1 MAFLVFACASPAPI
15 PTLTPPSSS
24 PGLSPTAAAP
34 SATPIV
40 TVNTTDLSF
49 QSGGRTTA
57 AYLVAPADA
66 APGSARGIL
75 WFHWLETG
83 APTSNRTEFL
93 DEAKALAA
101 SDGSVSLLV
110 DGTFAW
116 KDAPSGI
123 EHDKTAVEADLAML
137 DAAYDLL
144 LAQPAVDPARTAL
157 VGHDYGAMY
166 SAALFAANERPVA
179 LVVMA
184 STAHW
189 ADWNLRYWPITD
201 DADAYRAALAPY
213 DLVTSLA
220 GSGGRPTLLQFAS
233 LDQYVPADI
242 ADEITAAAG
251 PGVTRQNFDTG
262 HELTQEARTERDA
275 WLLANL

>member
-1 MAFLVFACASPAPI
+1 V
-15 PTLTPPSSS
+15 
-24 PGLSPTAAAP
+24 
-34 SATPIV
+34 V
-40 TVNTTDLSF
+40 TVSTTDLSF
-49 QSGGRTTA
+49 ESGGRTTA

-83 APTSNRTEFL
+83 SPTSNRTEFL

-101 SDGSVSLLV
+101 SDGVVSLLI
-110 DGTFAW
+110 DGTFPW

-123 EHDKTAVEADLAML
+123 EHDQAAVEADLGML
-137 DAAYDLL
+137 AAGYELL
-144 LAQPAVDPARTAL
+144 LTQRAVDPARTAL

-166 SAALFAANERPVA
+166 SAALFAADQRPAA

-184 STAHW
+184 ATAHW
-189 ADWNLRYWPITD
+189 ADWNLPYWHLTD

-213 DLVTSLA
+213 DLVTSLS
-220 GSGGRPTLLQFAS
+220 GIGGRPTLLQFAS
-233 LDQYVPADI
+233 LDQYVPSDVAD
-242 ADEITAAAG
+242 AITAAAG
-251 PGVTRQNFDTG
+251 SSATRQDFETG
-262 HELTQEARTERDA
+262 HEMNPDARTERDA